1 LPATAGSATLAIME
15 QPQPTAPSAHRL
27 LLPALALTVMAAML
41 GAAFSGWLAYGTD
54 IFLTMAENGFSNCF

>member
-1 LPATAGSATLAIME
+1 MQAGGCRAKLDVME
-15 QPQPTAPSAHRL
+15 QPQQTAPSAYRL
-27 LLPALALTVMAAML
+27 LLPALALTVMAALL

>member
-1 LPATAGSATLAIME
+1 LPATAGSATLDVME

-27 LLPALALTVMAAML
+27 LLPALALTVMAALL